1 MFDTVSDITKAVSQS
16 EQDQHALYTRMDE
29 DQDYAV
35 GKEYTT
41 LAGYEAFTSTK
52 PQNYIDKILDG
63 MNRAE
68 LGISIRLADDAKE
81 KDREKADTGELFIFG
96 ALNDIDQTQMAAGE
110 PPLRQSL
117 AYYIASRGWY
127 CLKCV
132 VYVVKGETYFDVQA
146 WDPMRVTYDKGP
158 RGLLWIAN
166 KWLATEAQIKAAYG
180 IEPTGHGGTSQHP
193 GHTVID
199 FFDEERN
206 AVLIDNEF
214 VKKPTAFKR
223 NGIPVLHGAVGSMP
237 TIRDMDHSTMLEYR
251 GQSVFSAAKHT
262 FEPMNK
268 YISQLMDINKK
279 SVVGSLVHQ
288 SKMGTKEIVGDPWEA
303 FRIIRV
309 EEGESLRPLEL
320 PLVPE
325 VTLALLGILN
335 TEGEQ
340 SMLPHLAF
348 GDVGSPPPSGR
359 ALVILADARRSVF
372 NPRTEALSRC
382 YVWLGKQLLAQYADH
397 GKKGQFQGY
406 RFDEDKGF
414 FSQQIRPKDID
425 KGWYVT
431 AKVEP
436 KFPRDIESDI
446 AAAIQAVT
454 PVGAG
459 GQSLVSFFT
468 ARDKIMNLPN
478 PDAEERKVLA
488 EFGENLE
495 PMKIMN
501 MAEALVNA
509 GKPEAAQKLMAL
521 LNQQGAPGAGGA
533 APPGGQPPQI
543 PPEVIDQIAQ
553 VFIEAGQEDLGMAVL
568 EALGVQLPAPPA
580 AAPPVQY

>member
-1 MFDTVSDITKAVSQS
+1 M
-16 EQDQHALYTRMDE
+16 
-29 DQDYAV
+29 
-35 GKEYTT
+35 
-41 LAGYEAFTSTK
+41 
-52 PQNYIDKILDG
+52 
-63 MNRAE
+63 
-68 LGISIRLADDAKE
+68 
-81 KDREKADTGELFIFG
+81 
-96 ALNDIDQTQMAAGE
+96 
-110 PPLRQSL
+110 
-117 AYYIASRGWY
+117 
-127 CLKCV
+127 
-132 VYVVKGETYFDVQA
+132 
-146 WDPMRVTYDKGP
+146 
-158 RGLLWIAN
+158 
-166 KWLATEAQIKAAYG
+166 
-180 IEPTGHGGTSQHP
+180 
-193 GHTVID
+193 
-199 FFDEERN
+199 
-206 AVLIDNEF
+206 
-214 VKKPTAFKR
+214 
-223 NGIPVLHGAVGSMP
+223 
-237 TIRDMDHSTMLEYR
+237 
-251 GQSVFSAAKHT
+251 
-262 FEPMNK
+262 
-268 YISQLMDINKK
+268 
-279 SVVGSLVHQ
+279 
-288 SKMGTKEIVGDPWEA
+288 
-303 FRIIRV
+303 
-309 EEGESLRPLEL
+309 
-320 PLVPE
+320 
-325 VTLALLGILN
+325 
-335 TEGEQ
+335 
-340 SMLPHLAF
+340 
-348 GDVGSPPPSGR
+348 
-359 ALVILADARRSVF
+359 
-372 NPRTEALSRC
+372 SRC